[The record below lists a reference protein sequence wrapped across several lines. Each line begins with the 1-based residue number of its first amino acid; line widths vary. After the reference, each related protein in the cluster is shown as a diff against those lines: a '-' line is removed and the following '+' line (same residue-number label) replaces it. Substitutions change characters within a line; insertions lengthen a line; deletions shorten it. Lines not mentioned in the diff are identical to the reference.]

1 MKLKILLLLLILLS
15 GKITI
20 AQDSQKT
27 TFQTDSA
34 WSANQNDIKKIL
46 NHIFGSKKSNLEP
59 IKIIQTE
66 RDFIM
71 SILPGISYNP
81 ANGVIFGVSLS
92 ASWFNGPHKTTTN
105 SAFVSSV
112 SYTTNSQFRLSVQN
126 NVFFKNNDWNF
137 QGDWRLWNYNQKTY
151 SLGTNTP
158 DSNEQNMYF

>member
-71 SILPGISYNP
+71 
-81 ANGVIFGVSLS
+81 IFSLRDGQLLHYGS
-92 ASWFNGPHKTTTN
+92 FIVRGD
-105 SAFVSSV
+105 
-112 SYTTNSQFRLSVQN
+112 L
-126 NVFFKNNDWNF
+126 KNFLEN
-137 QGDWRLWNYNQKTY
+137 K
-151 SLGTNTP
+151 
-158 DSNEQNMYF
+158 E